1 MFFGLSGLPPDISE
15 KVLKNYIE
23 LQNKAK
29 QPEKIN
35 KKPEKKFNHDKFME
49 MVKKNPPRSFKDVLE
64 YSMIS
69 SYYTK

>member
-29 QPEKIN
+29 QLEKKD

>member
-23 LQNKAK
+23 IQNKAK
-29 QPEKIN
+29 QLE